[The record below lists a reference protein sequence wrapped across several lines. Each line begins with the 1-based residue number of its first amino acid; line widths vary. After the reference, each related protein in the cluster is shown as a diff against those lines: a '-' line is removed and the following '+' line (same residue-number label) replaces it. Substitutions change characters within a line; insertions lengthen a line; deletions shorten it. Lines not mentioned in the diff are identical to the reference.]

1 MVAREVAAWQQADGY
16 VASVWRVDCRM
27 REAARTIAPRD
38 SSGSAHWRGPGQ
50 LIPFR
55 CTLTDFAQPQTTL
68 IGSGSHSVD
77 IRSSTGV
84 RGYIAETRGHSGRG
98 SYDGGTHGISFATG
112 IHAIGDSAEEHGG
125 HATRHAGIE
134 DVRCNIKRR
143 TASATTA
150 VEGTFV
156 GGGRARLPA
165 GGPARASLDRNQLV
179 VDFVQPPTSRY
190 RLRVF
195 IYASVRVPVYVELV
209 SGSGNVIYYSS

>member
-27 REAARTIAPRD
+27 MEAARSTALRD
-38 SSGSAHWRGPGQ
+38 SHCSAHWRGLGQ

-84 RGYIAETRGHSGRG
+84 RGYTADMRGHSSRG
-98 SYDGGTHGISFATG
+98 SFDGGTHCISFAAG

-125 HATRHAGIE
+125 HAGRHVGIDDE
-134 DVRCNIKRR
+134 RCNIKRR
-143 TASATTA
+143 TSSATTT

-156 GGGRARLPA
+156 GGGGARLPA
-165 GGPARASLDRNQLV
+165 GGPARASQDRSSLV

-195 IYASVRVPVYVELV
+195 IIASVRVPTYVRLV
-209 SGSGNVIYYSS
+209 SRSGNAIYYSS